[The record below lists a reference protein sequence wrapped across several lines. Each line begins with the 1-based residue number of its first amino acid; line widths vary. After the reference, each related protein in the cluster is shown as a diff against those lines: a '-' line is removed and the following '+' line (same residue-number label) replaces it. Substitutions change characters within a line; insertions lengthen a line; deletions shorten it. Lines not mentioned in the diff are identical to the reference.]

1 MNNLTQSDY
10 KNELIPSKINICGV
24 CGTNGGSKKVWY
36 YFNSNRRGKI
46 CRFCEHK
53 FDSPTEVSDYLKEHA
68 VFSKTGEL
76 LGFKPSEAKQK

>member
-1 MNNLTQSDY
+1 VTTFTHLEY
-10 KNELIPSKINICGV
+10 KSELIPSKKNICGI
-24 CGTNGGSKKVWY
+24 CGTNGASRKNWY
-36 YFNSNRRGKI
+36 YFNGNRRGKI

-53 FDSPTEVSDYLKEHA
+53 FNSPTEVSDYLKDHA